1 MLFVNRTFNFFNV
14 FLGFQNG
21 FLEGI
26 KEQNAKKKPKS
37 RFQSGSIFE
46 RWESDGEDFINFHN
60 AKDKTEE
67 KKEDNK

>member
-1 MLFVNRTFNFFNV
+1 MEKDN
-14 FLGFQNG
+14 
-21 FLEGI
+21 